1 MALGSG
7 SSDKNIDPKSGKA
20 LTPAEPGPVNPFLA
34 AGASERVAEAEPTRG
49 HMSRLLDYSAH
60 AAIAVGIV
68 GLAWTVGSHFVDRS
82 KAKPETPAAA
92 VATQTPDEL
101 AQLRLSNQKM
111 HDEIRALKASID
123 TLRSTVRRDT
133 TPEQVRML
141 TASLDTIKGSVSATN
156 ETIAQLN
163 SKVDKLQPAKLQQL
177 SERLNRLERQAI
189 DTGATASIPKSEA
202 ARETAKSEPSRTEPS
217 AKDARAIPEPPA
229 KPTKLAS
236 AEATPAS
243 GTEADKPQVIAGWV
257 VRDVYQGVALIEGK
271 RGRMEVAPGDAI
283 PGAGVVKTIERHGT
297 GWTVTTTKGQFASA
311 ATPATR
317 EVRRG
322 FYPGGYA
329 RGPYA
334 PYRDDY

>member
-7 SSDKNIDPKSGKA
+7 NNDKNIDPKGGKA
-20 LTPAEPGPVNPFLA
+20 LTPAESGPVNPFLA
-34 AGASERVAEAEPTRG
+34 ASASERAAEAEPTRG
-49 HMSRLLDYSAH
+49 LMSRLLDYSAH

-68 GLAWTVGSHFVDRS
+68 GLAWTVGSHFIDRS
-82 KAKPETPAAA
+82 KAKPETPVAA
-92 VATQTPDEL
+92 VATQAPDEL

-111 HDEIRALKASID
+111 HDEIKALKASID
-123 TLRSTVRRDT
+123 TLRTTVRRDT

-141 TASLDTIKGSVSATN
+141 TASLDTIKGSINATN

-163 SKVDKLQPAKLQQL
+163 TKVDKLQPAKLQQL
-177 SERLNRLERQAI
+177 SERVNRLERQSI
-189 DTGATASIPKSEA
+189 DTGATGSIPKSEA
-202 ARETAKSEPSRTEPS
+202 SREQAKVEPSRTEPS

-236 AEATPAS
+236 AEATPS
-243 GTEADKPQVIAGWV
+243 GADTDKPQVIAGWV

-271 RGRMEVAPGDAI
+271 RGTMEVGPGDAI

-311 ATPATR
+311 ASPATR